1 MERKGGLAMPKIYL
15 SPSTQDWNQ
24 YVTGS
29 GSEEY
34 HMNLLADALEP
45 YLLSNGIQF
54 KRNRPDMTAASSI
67 QEANRDYYDLY
78 LALHSNAAPEGRYG
92 EERGI
97 LAFYYPGSVQGQRA
111 AQLMAEELRKIYP
124 LPELVKTRST
134 TTLGEVSR
142 SRAPAVLMEIGYH
155 DNYADATWVEGH
167 MDAIAQQL
175 ARGLARYF
183 GLPFIYPMRPER
195 GTVNVNYG
203 RLNLRSFPSSDG
215 TVLANLPNGA
225 EVTIYGE
232 WQGWYVVHYGDVVGY
247 AAAAFIDT

>member
-1 MERKGGLAMPKIYL
+1 MPVIYL

-34 HMNLLADALEP
+34 HMNRLADALEP

-67 QEANRDYYDLY
+67 QEANRGYYDLY

-97 LAFYYPGSVQGQRA
+97 IAFYYPTSTQGQRA

-124 LPELVKTRST
+124 LPELVTTRAT

-175 ARGLARYF
+175 ARGLTRYF
-183 GLPFIYPMRPER
+183 GLPFIYPMKPETGIVDLSY
-195 GTVNVNYG
+195 GT
-203 RLNLRSFPSSDG
+203 LNLRSYPSSAG

-225 EVTIYGE
+225 EVTVYGE
-232 WQGWYVVHYGDVVGY
+232 WQGWYLVHYRDYVGY